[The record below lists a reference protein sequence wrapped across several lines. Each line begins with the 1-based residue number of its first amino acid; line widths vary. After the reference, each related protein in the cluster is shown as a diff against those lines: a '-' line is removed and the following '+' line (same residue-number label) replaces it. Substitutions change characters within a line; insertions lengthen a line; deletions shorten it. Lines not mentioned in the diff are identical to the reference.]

1 MVLATA
7 WIKAAVSPEKLYH
20 HHGLSA
26 PLSRDK
32 TPPSITARRTGRTGA
47 LSDQQA
53 SPIRSVAAGAETFR
67 LVPQPPAASIIS
79 CEGRCGRFD
88 GYLSSPFSGN
98 EKAVLIRERLLTY
111 ASAKTIRFIL
121 HFCIFLADNMVYCK
135 YSYPARR

>member
-1 MVLATA
+1 MILTTA
-7 WIKAAVSPEKLYH
+7 WIKAAVSPEKLCH

-26 PLSRDK
+26 PLSRVK
-32 TPPSITARRTGRTGA
+32 TPPSITAYRTGRTGT

-53 SPIRSVAAGAETFR
+53 SPTRSVAECAETFR
-67 LVPQPPAASIIS
+67 LVPKLPAASIIS

-111 ASAKTIRFIL
+111 ASAKTTRFIL
-121 HFCIFLADNMVYCK
+121 YFCIFLADNMVYYK

>member
-1 MVLATA
+1 MILTTA
-7 WIKAAVSPEKLYH
+7 WIKAAVSPEKLCH

-26 PLSRDK
+26 PLSRVK
-32 TPPSITARRTGRTGA
+32 TPPSITAYRTGRTGT

-53 SPIRSVAAGAETFR
+53 SPTRSVAECAETFR
-67 LVPQPPAASIIS
+67 LVPKLPAASIIS

-111 ASAKTIRFIL
+111 ASAKNNPTHSVLLYISCR
-121 HFCIFLADNMVYCK
+121 
-135 YSYPARR
+135 

>member
-7 WIKAAVSPEKLYH
+7 WIKAAVSPEKLCH

-26 PLSRDK
+26 PLSRAK
-32 TPPSITARRTGRTGA
+32 TPSSITVRRTGRTST

-53 SPIRSVAAGAETFR
+53 SPTRSVAEGAETFR
-67 LVPQPPAASIIS
+67 LAPELSAASIIS

-88 GYLSSPFSGN
+88 GHLSSPFSGN

-111 ASAKTIRFIL
+111 ASAKNNPIYFVLLYISCR
-121 HFCIFLADNMVYCK
+121 
-135 YSYPARR
+135 